1 MKLLTLLALL
11 SLILKA
17 DIEYKYQS
25 TSLQASNFNYR
36 LSSSNTKDI
45 TYNTQTYEVKH
56 TDILA
61 IGNLQLISQIEAS
74 KRYNNYLNKEYFD
87 DSYIYFKALY
97 LEYYFWETYSLY
109 GGVVP
114 YTHDFLNVYAH
125 KQVGIGEG
133 LSLINGGI
141 KTTVGITYKFKGL
154 KLRIGYIPTAKPS
167 LGEGPYSDIP
177 LPLNSDSIRAFTI
190 GGTYGYK
197 KHKFELDGY
206 TANIKTKLNKYSL
219 SDLAIAYVYD
229 DIEDSGIAYSFQY
242 AISKAKGS
250 QSRSGDAYNLAIKVD
265 SDILPSI
272 YAFKYGAEYIKTS
285 RYFKTAS
292 RAILNDRFNTFY
304 KGSRV
309 TLFMDFYIKK
319 NYGFAIGYNQS
330 QYDYITTPNFT
341 ETFPIDVQV
350 KALYTSFFYHF

>member
-1 MKLLTLLALL
+1 MKLLTFLALL
-11 SLILKA
+11 SLTLKA
-17 DIEYKYQS
+17 DIDYKYQS
-25 TSLQASNFNYR
+25 TSLQASNFSYR
-36 LSSSNTKDI
+36 LSSPNTED
-45 TYNTQTYEVKH
+45 TVYDTQTYEVKH

-61 IGNLQLISQIEAS
+61 IGNLQLTSQIEAS
-74 KRYNNYLNKEYFD
+74 KRYNNYLNREYFN

-97 LEYYFWETYSLY
+97 LEYYFSETYSLY

-114 YTHDFLNVYAH
+114 YTYDFLNVYAH

-141 KTTVGITYKFKGL
+141 KTTLGVTYKSKGL
-154 KLRIGYIPTAKPS
+154 KLRIGYVPTTKT

-177 LPLNSDSIRAFTI
+177 IPDDWDVKAFTA
-190 GGTYGYK
+190 GGTYKYK
-197 KHKFELDGY
+197 QHKFELDSY
-206 TANIKTKLNKYSL
+206 TADIKTKLNRYGL
-219 SDLAIAYVYD
+219 SDLAVSYVYD
-229 DIEDSGIAYSFQY
+229 DIEDSGIAYSLQY
-242 AISKAKGS
+242 AISKAKDPI
-250 QSRSGDAYNLAIKVD
+250 QSRSGNAYNIAIKVD

-292 RAILNDRFNTFY
+292 RVIVNNRSNTFY
-304 KGSRV
+304 KGSMV
-309 TLFMDFYIKK
+309 TVFMDFYIKK

-330 QYDYITTPNFT
+330 QYDYITTQNFT
-341 ETFPIDVQV
+341 ETYPIDVQV